1 MLKGKKARSAS
12 LPTDPTKRS
21 QLNFAVSGE
30 TLELIEQL
38 KKTFGVDSNTAV
50 LKRALA
56 LARVASGNQR
66 EDNTITILGKDDV
79 RRDIL
84 LNG

>member
-1 MLKGKKARSAS
+1 MLKGKKSA
-12 LPTDPTKRS
+12 PVATPVAAKRP
-21 QLNFAVSGE
+21 QLNFAVSGD

-38 KKTFGVDSNTAV
+38 KKTFGVDTNTAV

-56 LARVASGNQR
+56 LARVAAGNQR
-66 EDNTITILGKDDV
+66 DDHTITLVGKDDV

-84 LNG
+84 LNS

>member
-1 MLKGKKARSAS
+1 MLKGTKAKSA
-12 LPTDPTKRS
+12 PQAAEPTKRS
-21 QLNFAVSGE
+21 QLNFAVSGD
-30 TLELIEQL
+30 TLDLIEDL
-38 KKTFGVDSNTAV
+38 KKAFGVDSNTAV

-56 LARVASGNQR
+56 LARVAAGNQR
-66 EDNTITILGKDDV
+66 DDHTITILGKDDV

>member
-1 MLKGKKARSAS
+1 MLKGKRLQPASPTSA
-12 LPTDPTKRS
+12 TKRS
-21 QLNFAVSGE
+21 QVNFAVTGE
-30 TLELIEQL
+30 TLELIEEL

-56 LARVASGNQR
+56 LARVAAGDER
-66 EDNTITILGKDDV
+66 DDHTITLLGKDDV

>member
-1 MLKGKKARSAS
+1 MLKGKKAQSA
-12 LPTDPTKRS
+12 PPPAEPTKRS
-21 QLNFAVSGE
+21 QLNFAVSGD
-30 TLELIEQL
+30 TLELIEDL

-66 EDNTITILGKDDV
+66 DDHTITILGKDDV